1 MEPVAII
8 VIFITLIALFIP
20 NNNEE
25 PLASKLFQSSL
36 NARGEYSKM
45 YDYYYGTKSC
55 KYPKYL
61 NEHKVISGV
70 KSLDYD
76 KLYKV
81 ILKTNYEINPK
92 KLNEALDWIDKNENI
107 IKTGISFRINKNFI
121 ISSKDKQIQ
130 EALYKLDQEEI
141 DSNAKDALRVDVSQ
155 YLDGYAY
162 KLSASSRFR
171 YNIRLHTNIQI
182 TKNSYFKVNIS
193 GIVQQYG
200 IFSNPQKIT
209 NKTIIL

>member
-1 MEPVAII
+1 M
-8 VIFITLIALFIP
+8 
-20 NNNEE
+20 
-25 PLASKLFQSSL
+25 
-36 NARGEYSKM
+36 
-45 YDYYYGTKSC
+45 
-55 KYPKYL
+55 
-61 NEHKVISGV
+61 
-70 KSLDYD
+70 
-76 KLYKV
+76 
-81 ILKTNYEINPK
+81 
-92 KLNEALDWIDKNENI
+92 
-107 IKTGISFRINKNFI
+107 
-121 ISSKDKQIQ
+121 
-130 EALYKLDQEEI
+130 
-141 DSNAKDALRVDVSQ
+141 DVSQ